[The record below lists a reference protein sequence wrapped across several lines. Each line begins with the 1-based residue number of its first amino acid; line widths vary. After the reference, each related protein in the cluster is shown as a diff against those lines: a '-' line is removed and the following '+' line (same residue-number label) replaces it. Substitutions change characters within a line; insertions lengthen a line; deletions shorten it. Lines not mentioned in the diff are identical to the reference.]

1 MMLGRTAANL
11 FWLSRYVERAEN
23 IARLLEAGVRMS
35 LIRRPDQTESEY
47 LTSMLQAAACDQLF
61 FTKYETAELRTVA
74 QFMML
79 DPENPSS
86 VYSCFHNARTNAR
99 TERTALT
106 SDMWEAINSA
116 WLDIAQVR
124 PGQVGEKQLPDL
136 VAWAKHASHSF
147 RGALLG
153 TILRNDGYAFS
164 QLGNFVERADNTARI
179 LDMKYYVLLP
189 RSSLV
194 GGEID
199 IQQWTLILR
208 ATSAYSSYR
217 HTYHDRFKASNIA
230 DYLILRPEMPRSLAF
245 CTNWVESS
253 LDLIDKLYGVR
264 TPVHDMADEMSAML
278 KGTEMDAIFQRGLHE
293 FLVEFIGRNNALTDA
308 LTEHYNFY

>member
-35 LIRRPDQTESEY
+35 LIRRPDQSESEY

-61 FTKYETAELRTVA
+61 FAKYETAELRTVA

-106 SDMWEAINSA
+106 SDMWEAIKLGLA
-116 WLDIAQVR
+116 RHCPGTAR
-124 PGQVGEKQLPDL
+124 PGRRETASRPRRLGQACQPFLPRRP
-136 VAWAKHASHSF
+136 APAPSS
-147 RGALLG
+147 G
-153 TILRNDGYAFS
+153 TTVTLS
-164 QLGNFVERADNTARI
+164 PSLGNFVERADNTARI

-189 RSSLV
+189 RSSFV

-208 ATSAYSSYR
+208 G
-217 HTYHDRFKASNIA
+217 DLCLF
-230 DYLILRPEMPRSLAF
+230 ILPAHLS
-245 CTNWVESS
+245 
-253 LDLIDKLYGVR
+253 
-264 TPVHDMADEMSAML
+264 
-278 KGTEMDAIFQRGLHE
+278 
-293 FLVEFIGRNNALTDA
+293 
-308 LTEHYNFY
+308 